1 MQQFSD
7 LGIQLKGSR
16 TQQKVQCPNCIK
28 LGKENYRDTCL
39 SVNTSDGVYNCHKCG
54 WQGKVKTENNFTM
67 ETKIYKVPE
76 KKNMKRLTDSGK
88 EFLLSR
94 GITEEVIEK
103 NKIVST
109 TDNRNILLPYF
120 KNGKIVNYKTRG
132 IDGKFFTQSRDAE
145 PTIYNY
151 DRCVDRD
158 AIVICEGEMDSL
170 SWEVAGIDFHTSVNM
185 GAPNSNDKNI
195 DKKLECISN
204 CYEVFE
210 KAKAIYIATDE
221 DENGRNLQRELVRRF
236 GAEKCLLVDLS
247 PYKDANE
254 VLVAEGAESL
264 QKRLKIAS
272 TPKVEGIFNVDDV
285 SASMLDGFHN
295 GQERGTTTHI
305 ESVDNAW
312 TWRNGEVNIWTGY
325 QNEGKSLFLNQLAT
339 LKAVFDGW
347 KFAVFSPENM
357 PINDFF
363 NDIIEMYIGRSSDP
377 FHGNLQMTLEE
388 YKEAMDFVKKH
399 FFIIYPKKDFQLNT
413 IFEKAKFLVKT
424 KGIRSLIIDPY
435 NTIQHRMKSGERE
448 DLYISRFMSELKRFA
463 LDQNISVN
471 LVAHQVTPMKD
482 NDGRYIKPDVNRI
495 KGGGTFADKA
505 DNVMFVWRPERA
517 LDYSSTL
524 VTFGSQKIKKQKLV
538 GTPQEIT
545 DISFNVKEQRYYFNG
560 KTPFVKV
567 DEHRTGQISNVTN
580 LDNLW

>member
-54 WQGKVKTENNFTM
+54 WQGKVKTKNNFTM

-254 VLVAEGAESL
+254 VLIAEGAESL

-305 ESVDNAW
+305 DSVDKAW

>member
-1 MQQFSD
+1 MQQFLD

-67 ETKIYKVPE
+67 ETKVYKVPE

-151 DRCVDRD
+151 DRCADSD

-170 SWEVAGIDFHTSVNM
+170 SWEVAGIEFHTSVNM

-210 KAKAIYIATDE
+210 QAKAIYIATDE
-221 DENGRNLQRELVRRF
+221 DENGRNLQKELVRRF
-236 GAEKCLLVDLS
+236 GAEK
-247 PYKDANE
+247 
-254 VLVAEGAESL
+254 
-264 QKRLKIAS
+264 
-272 TPKVEGIFNVDDV
+272 
-285 SASMLDGFHN
+285 
-295 GQERGTTTHI
+295 
-305 ESVDNAW
+305 
-312 TWRNGEVNIWTGY
+312 
-325 QNEGKSLFLNQLAT
+325 
-339 LKAVFDGW
+339 
-347 KFAVFSPENM
+347 
-357 PINDFF
+357 
-363 NDIIEMYIGRSSDP
+363 
-377 FHGNLQMTLEE
+377 
-388 YKEAMDFVKKH
+388 
-399 FFIIYPKKDFQLNT
+399 
-413 IFEKAKFLVKT
+413 
-424 KGIRSLIIDPY
+424 
-435 NTIQHRMKSGERE
+435 
-448 DLYISRFMSELKRFA
+448 
-463 LDQNISVN
+463 
-471 LVAHQVTPMKD
+471 
-482 NDGRYIKPDVNRI
+482 
-495 KGGGTFADKA
+495 
-505 DNVMFVWRPERA
+505 
-517 LDYSSTL
+517 
-524 VTFGSQKIKKQKLV
+524 
-538 GTPQEIT
+538 
-545 DISFNVKEQRYYFNG
+545 
-560 KTPFVKV
+560 
-567 DEHRTGQISNVTN
+567 
-580 LDNLW
+580 

>member
-1 MQQFSD
+1 MQQFLD

-67 ETKIYKVPE
+67 ETKVYKVPE

-151 DRCVDRD
+151 DRCADSD

-170 SWEVAGIDFHTSVNM
+170 SWEVAGIEFHTSVNM

-210 KAKAIYIATDE
+210 QAKAIYIATDE
-221 DENGRNLQRELVRRF
+221 DENGRNLQKELVRRF

-254 VLVAEGAESL
+254 VLLSEGTESL
-264 QKRLKIAS
+264 KKRLKIAS

-305 ESVDNAW
+305 DSVDNAW

-377 FHGNLQMTLEE
+377 FHGNLQMTIEE

-435 NTIQHRMKSGERE
+435 NTIQHRMRSGERE

-471 LVAHQVTPMKD
+471 LVAHQVTPIKD

>member
-1 MQQFSD
+1 MQQFLD

-67 ETKIYKVPE
+67 ETKVYKVPE

-88 EFLLSR
+88 EFLISR

-151 DRCVDRD
+151 DRCADSD

-170 SWEVAGIDFHTSVNM
+170 SWEVAGIEFHTSVNM

-210 KAKAIYIATDE
+210 QAKAIYIATDE
-221 DENGRNLQRELVRRF
+221 DENGRNLQKELVRRF

-254 VLVAEGAESL
+254 VLLSEGTESL
-264 QKRLKIAS
+264 KKRLKIAS

-305 ESVDNAW
+305 DSVDNAW

-377 FHGNLQMTLEE
+377 FHGNLQMTIEE

-435 NTIQHRMKSGERE
+435 NTIQHRMRSGERE

-471 LVAHQVTPMKD
+471 LVAHQVTPIKD

>member
-1 MQQFSD
+1 MQEFTD
-7 LGIQLKGSR
+7 LGIQLKGNRS
-16 TQQKVQCPNCIK
+16 QQKVVCPNCIK

-39 SVNTSDGVYNCHKCG
+39 SVNTNEGVYNCHKCG
-54 WQGKVKTENNFTM
+54 WQGKVKTQTNIM
-67 ETKIYKVPE
+67 EIKTYKVPE

-88 EFLLSR
+88 DFLLSR
-94 GITEEVIEK
+94 GITEEVIAN

-109 TDNRNILLPYF
+109 KDDRNILLPYF

-151 DRCVDRD
+151 DRCKDSE

-204 CYEVFE
+204 CYEVFD
-210 KAKAIYIATDE
+210 KAKVIYIATDE
-221 DENGRNLQRELVRRF
+221 DENGRNLQKELVRRF

-254 VLVAEGAESL
+254 VLLSEGAESL
-264 QKRLKIAS
+264 QKRLKIAY

-295 GQERGTTTHI
+295 GQERGTTTYI
-305 ESVDNAW
+305 DSVDKAW

-435 NTIQHRMKSGERE
+435 NTIQHRMRSGERE

-538 GTPQEIT
+538 GTPQEIN

-560 KTPFVKV
+560 KTPFKKV
-567 DEHRTGQISNVTN
+567 DENRTGQISNVTD
-580 LDNLW
+580 LDNFW

>member
-1 MQQFSD
+1 MQQFLD

-28 LGKENYRDTCL
+28 LGKENYKDTCL

-67 ETKIYKVPE
+67 ETKVYKVPE
-76 KKNMKRLTDSGK
+76 KKNMKRLTNSGK

-151 DRCVDRD
+151 DRCADSD

-170 SWEVAGIDFHTSVNM
+170 SWEVAGIEFHTSVNM

-210 KAKAIYIATDE
+210 QAKAIYIATDE
-221 DENGRNLQRELVRRF
+221 DENGRNLQKELVRRF

-254 VLVAEGAESL
+254 VLLSEGTESL
-264 QKRLKIAS
+264 KKRLKIAS
-272 TPKVEGIFNVDDV
+272 TPKVEGIFNIDDV

-305 ESVDNAW
+305 DSVDNAW

-435 NTIQHRMKSGERE
+435 NTIQHRMRSGERE

-567 DEHRTGQISNVTN
+567 DEHRTGQISNVTD

>member
-1 MQQFSD
+1 MQQFLD

-28 LGKENYRDTCL
+28 LGKENYKDTCL

-67 ETKIYKVPE
+67 ETKVYKVPE
-76 KKNMKRLTDSGK
+76 KKNMKRLTNSGK

-151 DRCVDRD
+151 DRCADSD

-170 SWEVAGIDFHTSVNM
+170 SWEVAGIEFHTSVNM

-210 KAKAIYIATDE
+210 QAKAIYIATDE
-221 DENGRNLQRELVRRF
+221 DENGRNLQKELVRRF

-254 VLVAEGAESL
+254 VLLSEGTESL
-264 QKRLKIAS
+264 KKRLKIAS
-272 TPKVEGIFNVDDV
+272 TPKVEGIFNIDDV

-305 ESVDNAW
+305 DSVDNAW

-377 FHGNLQMTLEE
+377 FHGNSQMTLEE

-435 NTIQHRMKSGERE
+435 NTIQHRMRSGERE

-567 DEHRTGQISNVTN
+567 DEHRTGQISNVTD